1 MMGHGMAF
9 NQYAEQRLTQPFTPP
24 FDSDGLEFHSA
35 DLKNKTILVYHPVD
49 TLLPVD
55 PILNFFY
62 SKKNAPI
69 AFDPD
74 GASDLHDRKPFSLHP
89 L

>member
-1 MMGHGMAF
+1 MAF
-9 NQYAEQRLTQPFTPP
+9 NRYAEQRLTHSFTSP

-35 DLKNKTILVYHPVD
+35 DLKNKAILANHPVD
-49 TLLPVD
+49 PL
-55 PILNFFY
+55 LNFFY
-62 SKKNAPI
+62 SKKDAPI

-74 GASDLHDRKPFSLHP
+74 GASDLPDHKPLSLHP